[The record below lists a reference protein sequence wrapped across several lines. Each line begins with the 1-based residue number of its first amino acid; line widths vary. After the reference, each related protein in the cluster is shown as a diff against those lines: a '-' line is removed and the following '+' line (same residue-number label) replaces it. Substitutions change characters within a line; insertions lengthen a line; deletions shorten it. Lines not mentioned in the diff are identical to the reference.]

1 MTKTLNKVFNDED
14 FYKIQEIK
22 NRSGLSWD
30 VFIIK
35 SAEAYAREMMNNELI
50 EGE

>member
-1 MTKTLNKVFNDED
+1 MTGFKRVQAVLSDED

-22 NRSGLSWD
+22 NISGLSWD

-35 SAEAYAREMMNNELI
+35 AAEAYAETLGDE
-50 EGE
+50 

>member
-1 MTKTLNKVFNDED
+1 MRRIQAVLSDED

-22 NRSGLSWD
+22 NQSGLSWD

-35 SAEAYAREMMNNELI
+35 AAEAYALNVL
-50 EGE
+50 EGDDEDE

>member
-1 MTKTLNKVFNDED
+1 MVKTLNVPVDDQD
-14 FYKIQEIK
+14 FYRMQEIK

-35 SAEAYAREMMNNELI
+35 AAEVYGNAIAEE
-50 EGE
+50 E

>member
-1 MTKTLNKVFNDED
+1 MIRSINPRFKDED

-35 SAEAYAREMMNNELI
+35 AAEVYAKNVL
-50 EGE
+50 EGDE

>member
-1 MTKTLNKVFNDED
+1 MRRIQAVLSDED

-35 SAEAYAREMMNNELI
+35 AAEAYARNVL
-50 EGE
+50 EGYDEDE

>member
-1 MTKTLNKVFNDED
+1 MVRSINPTFSDED
-14 FYKIQEIK
+14 FNKIQEIK

-35 SAEAYAREMMNNELI
+35 AAEAYALNVL
-50 EGE
+50 EGDGDND